1 MRIEIRN
8 DKVIL
13 DGYVNA
19 IERESKILHSRA
31 GRFIERIRKGAF
43 FNALKRNDDVHVLLN
58 HDQNRDLGSQK
69 QGNLELAEDAIG
81 LKARAEIT
89 DAEVIEAARNDELTG
104 WSFGFLDIPGGVEE
118 RDIDGIRHRDVKD
131 MDLREVSILTRTHSP
146 AYEGTLI
153 MARDDEQPLY
163 FGDEFVTE
171 IKTEIREE
179 PEVVEKIKPIYVGEI
194 HLDGIDYSK
203 YEKMIEEMKEGKL

>member
-1 MRIEIRN
+1 M
-8 DKVIL
+8 
-13 DGYVNA
+13 
-19 IERESKILHSRA
+19 HSRA

-58 HDQNRDLGSQK
+58 HDASRDLGSTK

-153 MARDDEQPLY
+153 MARDNEQPLY

-171 IKTEIREE
+171 I
-179 PEVVEKIKPIYVGEI
+179 EVRDATATTGTTIAGGDWSTVTTAPTTTTSTWTVTTGTTITGSPPQKE
-194 HLDGIDYSK
+194 IDYTEF
-203 YEKMIEEMKEGKL
+203 EKMIEEMKEGKW

>member
-8 DKVIL
+8 DKAIL
-13 DGYVNA
+13 EGYVNA
-19 IERESKILHSRA
+19 IERESKILQSRA

-43 FNALKRNDDVHVLLN
+43 FNALKRNDDVHVMLN
-58 HDQNRDLGSQK
+58 HERDLGSQK
-69 QGNLELAEDAIG
+69 QGNLELTEDAIG

-163 FGDEFVTE
+163 FGDEFVTD

-203 YEKMIEEMKEGKL
+203 YEQMIEEMKEGKL